1 MNVKKT
7 VTIAFD
13 PSATILVDDYI
24 IIRVKTGAREESIRE
39 NFKLVRSSF
48 NQVTIGADS
57 FVTASN
63 FETSINL
70 DTSLYGIQTSRFA
83 NGVTLSF
90 TNETYYFTDVLGSLF
105 DDDRIIVTY
114 TEGEEVTEKTLKL
127 NSYTSFESDVCGKA
141 NAILDVTG
149 GNDLYNVY
157 VDNVL
162 TLSDQ
167 TTPIAL
173 PLNRGS
179 NNVVRVTSENEDMGV
194 LNLKVPRKLITS
206 DIDFTITNLSS
217 GTSIQSSVA
226 FISEYISPYEYSLD
240 GVNYQESNI
249 FTNLA
254 SGNYNVYV
262 KDAFGCS
269 LSKPIVIDGQTTVTE
284 TIFDISDVN
293 PIRYS
298 MFSNGKKNY
307 KNTLSC
313 NDLRLVSTQ
322 FYQTYLD
329 SDAIETQFKTNA
341 NYINIYTLD
350 DDLNQ
355 NTLTP
360 FKKTSNIGLQAKST
374 CTYFDIGNDRSAIY
388 FGVVD
393 LLDPFNDDVIGNAN
407 FGFTLPEWANKEGKF
422 VIIDGIGE
430 VAIDSVGYSD
440 VYESFIIEFN
450 IPYSGSA
457 VEKTLYSKYN
467 LQPYEVYEFNTIMSN
482 EQDQFNIVIEV
493 GTDANNIDFTYI
505 SEKIRKVEDSSFLF
519 DIDYWGEKNVG
530 RFVYQTGIKNKIRI
544 KGLVDYIGEQ
554 STEGYDGDAEY
565 YVTDNTVYHSEK
577 FSFFRIS
584 SQVAHSLRLVFASE
598 NLEINGIS
606 YKIAEVPE
614 ISQSDGNSNLKNF
627 FVTLKSSGDLALEY
641 VSEQIS
647 ENSQSLELE
656 ALISINKDKGG
667 LLWTK
672 TF

>member
-584 SQVAHSLRLVFASE
+584 SQVAHKLRLVFASE

-627 FVTLKSSGDLALEY
+627 FVTLKSGGDLALEY

-647 ENSQSLELE
+647 ENTQSLELE